1 MPKPTTRQPSP
12 YAEAL
17 LIAALAALAVLA
29 RWAGWREKTDDMNI
43 FFQWYNQMKANGG
56 LQGLGT
62 EIGNYNA
69 PFLYCLWAV
78 MHLPGPLILKIKA
91 VWCVFDVL
99 LAVFAYKV
107 VALRWP
113 GRRIPALAALVTVL
127 LPTVVLNASLLGQV
141 DAMWAAFAL
150 GGVYYLMRD
159 RPWLGV
165 ALCGVSLAFKPQ
177 GIFIFPLLL
186 LLALAGKI
194 KWRTLLAAPAVF
206 IALDLPA
213 ILLGRDPFELL
224 TIYDMDRQAR
234 NVRLL
239 THRAPSLYTFI
250 PDNSRGDSLRT
261 LGYILAAAVVLG
273 VIYVLLVRAVEW
285 TRPRILLAA
294 ALFSLLLPYLLPGMH
309 ERYFYLADVLTL
321 MLAFYRP
328 RLWYVPV
335 LVQGGSLLSYVEYL
349 ATGSP
354 KLLPMAVPATLMLA
368 ALLILGYHLLRE
380 AFAEQPQPQPAT
392 EAAPA
397 KAPATGP
404 LRRYPASVRHRSR
417 RLASP
422 SRIRSRPN

>member
-1 MPKPTTRQPSP
+1 MPKPTSRQPSP

-91 VWCVFDVL
+91 VWCVFDVV

-107 VALRWP
+107 VALHRP
-113 GRRIPALAALVTVL
+113 GRRIPAIAALVTVL

-141 DAMWAAFAL
+141 DAMWAAFAV
-150 GGVYYLMRD
+150 GGVYYLLRD

-165 ALCGVSLAFKPQ
+165 ALCGISLAFKPQ

-206 IALDLPA
+206 VALDLPA

-224 TIYDMDRQAR
+224 TIYDMDRQSR

-239 THRAPSLYTFI
+239 THRAPSIFTFI

-273 VIYVLLVRAVEW
+273 VIYVLVVRAVEW
-285 TRPRILLAA
+285 TRPRIVLAA
-294 ALFSLLLPYLLPGMH
+294 AFFSLLLPYLLPGMH

-328 RLWYVPV
+328 RLWYVAA
-335 LVQGGSLLSYVEYL
+335 LVQAGSLLSYVEYL

-368 ALLILGYHLLRE
+368 ALLILGYRLLSE
-380 AFAEQPQPQPAT
+380 AFTDPPAPVAETPVAT
-392 EAAPA
+392 SV
-397 KAPATGP
+397 
-404 LRRYPASVRHRSR
+404 RRPPTTLRHRSR
-417 RLASP
+417 RSASP
-422 SRIRSRPN
+422 SRILSRPN